1 MRKVIYISGVTA
13 SGKTTAAEKL
23 SKFLDLPFYKADDVY
38 SMIGREIECATPE
51 KLVMP
56 KAWIEYPDFG
66 KLKAKYYR
74 ELLKDEPGDFI
85 IEGFPLFFEQ
95 DRQLIEKVIGNHFAT
110 YFRFNLPFPV
120 WRTYADI
127 KFGGSHIKA
136 DFDAMNRYFEPPKHY
151 YDIADPGILFQHHE
165 KYQRVGFTDEKW
177 KLLELGNLSGKTVI
191 DLGCNAGWIG
201 SDCFAAGA
209 SEVDGVDYNWRY
221 LEEARAAGIITHL
234 TYMDDFEFE
243 KQYDITLCL
252 AVFHYVRD
260 KEKLLAKIAAATK
273 ELFVLEVPISKIEKP
288 ALELHDT
295 GKCEYFIPSLP
306 LIVKWLHKYFEK
318 VEDRESV
325 APDNSHRLIFRCY
338 KK

>member
-23 SKFLDLPFYKADDVY
+23 SKFLGLPFYKADDVY

-56 KAWIEYPDFG
+56 KAWIEHPDFG

-74 ELLKDEPGDFI
+74 ELLKNEPGDFI

-95 DRQLIEKVIGNHFAT
+95 DRQLIKKVIGEHFAT
-110 YFRFNLPFPV
+110 YFRINLPFPV
-120 WRTYADI
+120 WRQYAQN
-127 KFGGSHIKA
+127 KFYKSYVKS
-136 DFDAMNRYFEPPKHY
+136 DFDAMNCYFEPPKHHY
-151 YDIADPGILFQHHE
+151 EITDPGVLFQHHE
-165 KYQRVGFTDEKW
+165 EYQRAGFTDEKW
-177 KLLELGNLSGKTVI
+177 KLLGLGDIAGKTVI

-201 SDCFAAGA
+201 TDCFAAGA

-221 LEEARAAGIITHL
+221 LEEARAAGIIAHL
-234 TYMDDFEFE
+234 ADLDNFEFE

-273 ELFVLEVPISKIEKP
+273 KLFVLEVPISKIEKP
-288 ALELHDT
+288 VLELHDT
-295 GKCEYFIPSLP
+295 GKCEYFIPSHS
-306 LIVKWLHKYFEK
+306 LISQWLLKYFSEVK
-318 VEDRESV
+318 SRESI
-325 APDNSHRLIFRCY
+325 APDNSYRLIFKCL
-338 KK
+338 K